1 MSQVTKNPFKHSDTN
16 KRYYTYDYY
25 LRSTFSEKCAKVT
38 LDSGCSCPNIDG
50 KRAYG
55 GCIYCSGGS
64 ASQNTRTTRSLIEQY
79 NIGKEMILKKWSVKK
94 FIPYLQAY
102 SSSYTSLEK
111 FRETLDRVS
120 QFDGACMIDIA
131 TRADCLE
138 NEKIEL
144 LAELSRKIPVTVEL
158 GLQSSND
165 KTAEI
170 INRAHTYLEFV
181 DCFNRIRKL
190 APNVKIAVHIING
203 LPNEKREDMLKTA
216 RDVSSL
222 KPDIIKIHL
231 LHVIKGTKM
240 AQIYENGDYEPLSLE
255 EYVKI
260 TCDQIELLDENIV
273 IERVTGDGERETLL
287 APLWS
292 LKKTI
297 VINEIDKELYRRGTY
312 QGIYCKKG

>member
-1 MSQVTKNPFKHSDTN
+1 
-16 KRYYTYDYY
+16 
-25 LRSTFSEKCAKVT
+25 
-38 LDSGCSCPNIDG
+38 
-50 KRAYG
+50 
-55 GCIYCSGGS
+55 
-64 ASQNTRTTRSLIEQY
+64 
-79 NIGKEMILKKWSVKK
+79 
-94 FIPYLQAY
+94 
-102 SSSYTSLEK
+102 
-111 FRETLDRVS
+111 
-120 QFDGACMIDIA
+120 MIDIA

-144 LAELSRKIPVTVEL
+144 LSELSREIPVTLEL

-203 LPNEKREDMLKTA
+203 LPGETEADMIKTVD
-216 RDVSSL
+216 DVSEL
-222 KPDIIKIHL
+222 HPDIVKIHL
-231 LHVIKGTKM
+231 LHVIKGTKLAKM
-240 AQIYENGDYEPLSLE
+240 YENGEYEPLSLE

-260 TCDQIELLDENIV
+260 TCDQIERLPKDVV

-292 LKKTI
+292 LKKTA
-297 VINEIDKELYRRGTY
+297 VINEIDKELYKRKSY
-312 QGIYCKKG
+312 QGRKN